1 MVLLLVGLIHTH
13 LLLIS
18 MIKERSANGNIFFKF
33 YHVYKEEPY
42 KAYVRVIKLS
52 FAKSSARDYNTI
64 RARLKCDLGFKL
76 NPTKLLVFKDGKYEY
91 LSKEG
96 L

>member
-1 MVLLLVGLIHTH
+1 
-13 LLLIS
+13 
-18 MIKERSANGNIFFKF
+18 MIKERLVNGNIFFQVLSR
-33 YHVYKEEPY
+33 YRDEPY

-91 LSKEG
+91 LSKDG

>member
-1 MVLLLVGLIHTH
+1 METYY
-13 LLLIS
+13 
-18 MIKERSANGNIFFKF
+18 FKF
-33 YHVYKEEPY
+33 YHVYRDNPY

-52 FAKSSARDYNTI
+52 FAKYSARDYNTI

-76 NPTKLLVFKDGKYEY
+76 NPTKILVFKDGKYDY
-91 LSKEG
+91 LSKKG

>member
-1 MVLLLVGLIHTH
+1 MTVLRWSDMLIT
-13 LLLIS
+13 IYFGF
-18 MIKERSANGNIFFKF
+18 IKGVKIMETYYFKF
-33 YHVYKEEPY
+33 YHVYREDPY
-42 KAYVRVIKLS
+42 KAYVRVVKLS

-64 RARLKCDLGFKL
+64 RARLKCVLGFKL

>member
-1 MVLLLVGLIHTH
+1 MKKREIL
-13 LLLIS
+13 
-18 MIKERSANGNIFFKF
+18 
-33 YHVYKEEPY
+33 
-42 KAYVRVIKLS
+42 
-52 FAKSSARDYNTI
+52 AREYNTI

-76 NPTKLLVFKDGKYEY
+76 NLTKLLVFKDGKYEY